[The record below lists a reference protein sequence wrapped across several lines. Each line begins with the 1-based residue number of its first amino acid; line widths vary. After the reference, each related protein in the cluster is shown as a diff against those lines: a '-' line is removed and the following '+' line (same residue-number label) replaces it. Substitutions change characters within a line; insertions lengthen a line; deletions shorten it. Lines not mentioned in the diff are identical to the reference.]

1 MREKSTHSGKILK
14 KGSQCIFLSVTL
26 INSVFRTGKNYHS
39 QVLLEECKYN
49 VKEIKMPEYIAD
61 DIEIYSNDSDGED
74 SDHSDEENSN
84 KESSF

>member
-26 INSVFRTGKNYHS
+26 INSVFRKGKNYHC
-39 QVLLEECKYN
+39 QVFLEECKYI

-74 SDHSDEENSN
+74 SDDSDEENSN

>member
-1 MREKSTHSGKILK
+1 M
-14 KGSQCIFLSVTL
+14 

-39 QVLLEECKYN
+39 QVFLEECKYN

>member
-26 INSVFRTGKNYHS
+26 INSVFRKGHC
-39 QVLLEECKYN
+39 QVFLEECKYI
-49 VKEIKMPEYIAD
+49 VKEIKIPEYIAD

-74 SDHSDEENSN
+74 SDPSDEEHSN

>member
-26 INSVFRTGKNYHS
+26 INSVFRKGKNYHC
-39 QVLLEECKYN
+39 QVFLEECKYI

-61 DIEIYSNDSDGED
+61 DIEIYSNHSDGED

>member
-1 MREKSTHSGKILK
+1 
-14 KGSQCIFLSVTL
+14 
-26 INSVFRTGKNYHS
+26 
-39 QVLLEECKYN
+39 
-49 VKEIKMPEYIAD
+49 MPEYIAD